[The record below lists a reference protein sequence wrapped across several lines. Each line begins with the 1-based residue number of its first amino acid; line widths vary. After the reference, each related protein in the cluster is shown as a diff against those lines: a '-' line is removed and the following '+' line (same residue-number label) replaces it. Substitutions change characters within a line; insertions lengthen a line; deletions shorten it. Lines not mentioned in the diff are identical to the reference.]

1 MLFGQLFGTHLRVR
15 GGVGMNHEALYIGY
29 VGQQRENLQIVDKSP
44 GLFLSPLD
52 FEGEDA
58 AATLGEVLLIECM
71 VGV

>member
-1 MLFGQLFGTHLRVR
+1 MLLGQLFGTHLRVR
-15 GGVGMNHEALYIGY
+15 GGVGMNDETLYIGH

-44 GLFLSPLD
+44 GLFLSTLD

-58 AATLGEVLLIECM
+58 TATLGEVLLVERM